1 MKWWWKTGTILLSIL
16 ILYISFIRA
25 GLERI
30 RENKNYDKLRNVP
43 ISFQL
48 KNSLGQL
55 DSYCYNLPESRT
67 LPDSPLYLIKNL
79 RDEFWVKFSKDSIE
93 KANILLLISDKKL
106 EEAIKLEKKGREN
119 LANDTVKDAIL
130 KLERS
135 KKIVKS
141 LDQKDI
147 EVMKMNTKIE
157 EAERVYKYLIN
168 YLELDKE
175 TQNLFINNVE
185 NCYVQ

>member
-1 MKWWWKTGTILLSIL
+1 MKWWWKFGIILFSII
-16 ILYISFIRA
+16 ILYISFARA

-48 KNSLGQL
+48 KNNLGQL
-55 DSYCYNLPESRT
+55 ENYCYMLPETRT
-67 LPDSPLYLIKNL
+67 LPDSPWYLIKNL
-79 RDEFWVKFSKDSIE
+79 RDEFWVNFTKDPLE
-93 KANILLLISDKKL
+93 KANILLLIADKKL
-106 EEAIKLEKKGREN
+106 EEAIKLDKKGREN

-130 KLERS
+130 KLEKS
-135 KKIVKS
+135 KKIVKY

-147 EVMKMNTKIE
+147 EVMKMSTKID
-157 EAERVYKYLIN
+157 EAEKVYKYLIDF
-168 YLELDKE
+168 LKLDNE

-185 NCYVQ
+185 NCYGQ